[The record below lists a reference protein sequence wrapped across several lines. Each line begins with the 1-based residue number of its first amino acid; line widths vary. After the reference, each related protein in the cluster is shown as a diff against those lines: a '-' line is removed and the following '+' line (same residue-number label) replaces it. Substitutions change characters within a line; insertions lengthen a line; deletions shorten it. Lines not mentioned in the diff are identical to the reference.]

1 MCHIQTTH
9 INLAINNQTSFTVL
23 YQAISLNLFFIILFR
38 CKAKR
43 RQNKVYMSKNGAGR
57 PKQTELER
65 LRSLTSRLFLKYQSL
80 MRLSDA
86 DLEEKHIQYDAA
98 KGKMGRP
105 ALSIKTKR
113 ERALK
118 NFEDAL
124 KKYQE
129 QEKAKGVEPVPFA
142 KIALTKVKDKAG
154 RPGMNELD
162 RLRRYIRQQE
172 VLIFELELAQLHEN
186 ARCST
191 LPERTGKR
199 IPRTPL
205 EQIQVLKKKIELAKQ
220 DYQVT
225 TTTLPLIDVLKSERN
240 EIRADLRQFKMLIN
254 KPDHWQMRK
263 MRQRYTDEYALA
275 QIEQLEIALQNINE
289 KIVHVVPAMQTTRV
303 AGKIIMFDSLKAT
316 AMRDQQEETLLT
328 ANSSTSNETNG

>member
-23 YQAISLNLFFIILFR
+23 CQAISLNLFFIILFR

-65 LRSLTSRLFLKYQSL
+65 LRSLTSRLFLKYQNL

-105 ALSIKTKR
+105 ALSIKIKR

-118 NFEDAL
+118 SFENAL

-129 QEKAKGVEPVPFA
+129 QEKAEGVEPVPFA
-142 KIALTKVKDKAG
+142 TIALTKVKDNAG

-172 VLIFELELAQLHEN
+172 VLIFELELVQLNETTS
-186 ARCST
+186 AST
-191 LPERTGKR
+191 IPERTGKR

-225 TTTLPLIDVLKSERN
+225 AATLPLIDVLKSERN

-263 MRQRYTDEYALA
+263 MRLRYTDEYALT
-275 QIEQLEIALQNINE
+275 QIEQLDIDLQSINE
-289 KIVHVVPAMQTTRV
+289 KIAHVVQAKQTTLV
-303 AGKIIMFDSLKAT
+303 AGEIIMFDSLKAT
-316 AMRDQQEETLLT
+316 AMHDQQEETLLS
-328 ANSSTSNETNG
+328 ANSSTNHEANG